1 MELNDT
7 VENEK
12 IIFKN
17 SKSNFLA
24 RGFLFTNKTAEYL
37 YYTYAANLPIIDY
50 HNHLPV
56 DEIASN
62 KKFKSITEA
71 WLKGDHYKWRAMRT
85 DGVDEKYI
93 TGDASDWDKFLAW
106 AKIVPDTL
114 RNPLYHW
121 THMELQKPFG
131 IENKLLNKDTAKEI
145 YELCNQL
152 LQQDEF
158 STRGLLKKFNVEVV
172 CTTDDPTDSLE
183 YHQKIK
189 EEENLNVD
197 GKYNLKVYPAFRPDR
212 GMAVENLATFKQWF
226 NKLNEATNSDIN
238 TFQKY
243 IDALRKRHDFFHEKG
258 CRLSDHG
265 LETIYA
271 EEYTSQEIENIFQ
284 KILFSTQLK
293 HDEILKFKSAM
304 LYEFGIMD
312 HERNWT
318 QQFHIGALRNNNTRM
333 MKKLGPDTGYDSIGD
348 FEVAIPLSRFL
359 NKLDTN
365 NQLAKTILYNL
376 NPRDNEVLVT
386 MIGNFQDGT
395 IPGKLQYGSGWWF
408 LDQKNGIE
416 KQLNSLSY
424 VGLLSRFV
432 GMLTDSRSFLSYSRH
447 EYFRRILCN
456 IIGEDIEKGLI
467 PNDEELVSPLIQN
480 ICYYNAKKYFE
491 FV

>member
-7 VENEK
+7 VKANQTS
-12 IIFKN
+12 FN
-17 SKSNFLA
+17 NRSKFLS
-24 RGFLFTNKTAEYL
+24 RSFLFTNNTAEYL
-37 YYTYAANLPIIDY
+37 YYTYAADLPIIDY

-56 DEIASN
+56 DEIALN
-62 KKFKSITEA
+62 KKFESITQA

-106 AKIVPDTL
+106 SKVVPDTL
-114 RNPLYHW
+114 RNPVYHW

-131 IENKLLNKDTAKEI
+131 IKDKLLNERTAKEI
-145 YELCNQL
+145 YDKCNDL

-158 STRGLLKKFNVEVV
+158 STQGLLKQFNVEVV
-172 CTTDDPTDSLE
+172 CTTDDPVDSLE
-183 YHQKIK
+183 FHRMLKSDK
-189 EEENLNVD
+189 NLNGD
-197 GKYNLKVYPAFRPDR
+197 GRYKLRVYPAFRPDK
-212 GMAVENLATFKQWF
+212 GMAVENQITFLQWLD
-226 NKLNEATNSDIN
+226 KLKEVTNSEIN

-243 IDALRKRHDFFHEKG
+243 IDAIRKRHDFFHKNG
-258 CRLSDHG
+258 SRLSDHG

-271 EEYTSQEIENIFQ
+271 EEYTDQEIENIFQ
-284 KILFSTQLK
+284 KILSSKQLSLV
-293 HDEILKFKSAM
+293 DILKFKSAM

-312 HERNWT
+312 HEKNWT
-318 QQFHIGALRNNNTRM
+318 QQFHIGALRNNNSRM
-333 MKKLGPDTGYDSIGD
+333 MKILGPDTGYDSIGD
-348 FEVAIPLSRFL
+348 FEIAIPLSKFL
-359 NKLDTN
+359 NRLDTN
-365 NQLAKTILYNL
+365 NQLTKTILYNL
-376 NPRDNEVLVT
+376 NPGDNEVLVT

-408 LDQKNGIE
+408 LDQKDGIE

-424 VGLLSRFV
+424 MGLLSRFV

-467 PNDEELVSPLIQN
+467 PTDEELVSHLIQN
-480 ICYYNAKKYFE
+480 ICYYNAQKYFE
-491 FV
+491 FE